1 MRNWRGNASNLTIVS
16 KFFNSLSSL
25 YHPYE
30 PNVSDFPFSMR
41 LRLFST
47 MGGNPVRGQFKS
59 SSFDEFNDHNS
70 DDNDTFSGKNR
81 RNFTAQQNPNFRRQN
96 PSLDRSFRRKGR
108 DFNGQFVGGRNRANM
123 RSNDNFFNFN
133 GNDERRGNV
142 GLGGHVEGKK
152 NSTPSISEL
161 LNRSLK
167 GDEEGGKEGGD
178 LLEKFKLDEDK
189 KEDQSDESMH
199 AIKSQEEKMGPTE
212 DAEVIFKKMK
222 QSGLIPNAVAMLDG
236 LCRDGLVQEAM
247 ELFEV
252 MREKHTMPEVVVY
265 TAVVEGFC
273 QAQKLDDAKRV
284 FKKMQ
289 GKGIAPNAFS
299 YAVLIKG
306 LCRGKR
312 LEDAVDI
319 CVEMLEAGHLPNVT
333 TFTALV
339 HEFCEEKSVEEAQ
352 SMIDKLKQTGF
363 YLDEK
368 AVRNHLD
375 KTGPT
380 SPLLSQAIFGP
391 KKARQRA
398 I

>member
-1 MRNWRGNASNLTIVS
+1 
-16 KFFNSLSSL
+16 
-25 YHPYE
+25 
-30 PNVSDFPFSMR
+30 
-41 LRLFST
+41 
-47 MGGNPVRGQFKS
+47 
-59 SSFDEFNDHNS
+59 
-70 DDNDTFSGKNR
+70 
-81 RNFTAQQNPNFRRQN
+81 
-96 PSLDRSFRRKGR
+96 
-108 DFNGQFVGGRNRANM
+108 M
-123 RSNDNFFNFN
+123 RSNDDFSNFN
-133 GNDERRGNV
+133 GNDEGRGS
-142 GLGGHVEGKK
+142 GILGGHDEGKK
-152 NSTPSISEL
+152 NCRPSISEL
-161 LNRSLK
+161 LNRPLK

-178 LLEKFKLDEDK
+178 LLEKFKLDDED
-189 KEDQSDESMH
+189 KEDQSDESQH
-199 AIKSQEEKMGPTE
+199 AIKSQEEKMEPTE

-247 ELFEV
+247 KLFEV
-252 MREKHTMPEVVVY
+252 MREKRTMPEVVVY

-284 FKKMQ
+284 FRKMQ
-289 GKGIAPNAFS
+289 GNGIAPNAFS

-306 LCRGKR
+306 LSRGKR

-352 SMIDKLKQTGF
+352 SMIDTLKQKGF

-368 AVRNHLD
+368 AVRKHLD
-375 KTGPT
+375 KTGPA
-380 SPLLSQAIFGP
+380 SPLVSQAIFGP
-391 KKARQRA
+391 KKARQRV